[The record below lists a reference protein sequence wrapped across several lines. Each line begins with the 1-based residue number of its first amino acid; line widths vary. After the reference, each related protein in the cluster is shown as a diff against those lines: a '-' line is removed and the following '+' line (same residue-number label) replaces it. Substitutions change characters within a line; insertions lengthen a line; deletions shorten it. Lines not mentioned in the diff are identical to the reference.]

1 MSFQECSS
9 HIFRLT
15 KTAIGMKHSF
25 YNFSSSRDALAL
37 VFEENHHK
45 LHNS

>member
-37 VFEENHHK
+37 VFEENHHI